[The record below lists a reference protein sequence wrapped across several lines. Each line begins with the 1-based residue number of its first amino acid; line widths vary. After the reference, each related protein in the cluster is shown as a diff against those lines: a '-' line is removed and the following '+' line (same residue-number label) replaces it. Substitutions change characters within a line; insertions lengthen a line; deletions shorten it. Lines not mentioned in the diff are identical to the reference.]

1 MKRLGMTIVIGATV
15 LGAACFAAETKVPA
29 EAEKFD
35 ACMSLTAA
43 QRTADQGCQ
52 TIMAKMKVSN
62 VDMDKMK
69 SCESRPGVDVNK
81 DPDCVA
87 MMKKHPDMVRG
98 HGRLDM
104 DTEVNTPKPG
114 NNGAP
119 APAVPAA
126 PPAN

>member
-1 MKRLGMTIVIGATV
+1 MTRFMGMTIAIAATAIGT
-15 LGAACFAAETKVPA
+15 ACFAAETKAPA
-29 EAEKFD
+29 EAAKFD
-35 ACMSLTAA
+35 SCMALTAT
-43 QRTADQGCQ
+43 QRTADKDCQ
-52 TIMAKMKVSN
+52 AIMAKMKVSN
-62 VDMDKMK
+62 ADMDKMK

-81 DPDCVA
+81 DPDCVS

-119 APAVPAA
+119 APGK
-126 PPAN
+126 PPAH